1 MRFEGRLSRDGR
13 FWIAEVPVLGVA
25 TQGRSRKDA
34 LEMIAD
40 AMETLTWDLGCEVT
54 VHPGRGDRF
63 EVSATEPMALIAL
76 ALSNRRAAGSLSLA
90 DMAARLRKASR
101 NAFARYERGEA
112 APTLAKLDELFRA
125 LDPEGEIVIGLSR
138 C

>member
-1 MRFEGRLSRDGR
+1 MRFEGKLSREGR
-13 FWIAEVPVLGVA
+13 FWMVEIPVLGVA
-25 TQGRSRKDA
+25 TQGRSRREA

-40 AMETLTWDLGCEVT
+40 AIETLAWDLECEVT
-54 VHPGRGDRF
+54 VHPGKGDRF
-63 EVSATEPMALIAL
+63 ELSANEPMALIAL

-101 NAFARYERGEA
+101 NAFARYERGDT
-112 APTLAKLDELFRA
+112 APTISKLDELFRA
-125 LDPEGEIVIGLSR
+125 LDPDGEIVIGLSR